1 MTIEEFAKI
10 VRTKGIHED
19 LKLHFYCVSLIFWS
33 KAYTE
38 LEAEIP

>member
-10 VRTKGIHED
+10 VKKKGIHED
-19 LKLHFYCVSLIFWS
+19 LKLHFYYISLIFWS
-33 KAYTE
+33 KDYTE